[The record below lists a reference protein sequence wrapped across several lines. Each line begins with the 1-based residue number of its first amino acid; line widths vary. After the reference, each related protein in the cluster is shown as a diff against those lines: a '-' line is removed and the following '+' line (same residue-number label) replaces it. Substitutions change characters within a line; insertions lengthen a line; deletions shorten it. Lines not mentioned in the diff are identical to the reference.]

1 MNKSFEPRNC
11 YVVRRRGQDFSI
23 QITTMFRSDRD
34 PSAPQTFWLLAVR
47 LKRRSCYRFRNFMS
61 FVYPTGVAKKLPSGF
76 TLVSEQS
83 CDACGDAVLTGI
95 RKEDPDMWDGQ
106 VFCEHCWSNVC
117 IRAEVMK
124 GLAGQTIIM
133 KKTRANISKT
143 IRSWRDDE
151 AGIFPCV
158 VKYVKELLPHSMDET
173 KLQVVFQSS
182 CHGMSEHSHKELQ
195 DMASNGEQLWEG
207 RGRYAGKWYCR
218 HCWHLF
224 WKQLE
229 FHYGVIDHDISP
241 DWEAEYIKCG
251 MTEEQKRFW
260 NECPH
265 PLVIWDLIK
274 FLHRD
279 RRVRED
285 LFFQW
290 RYSTY
295 WTNTYP

>member
-1 MNKSFEPRNC
+1 
-11 YVVRRRGQDFSI
+11 
-23 QITTMFRSDRD
+23 
-34 PSAPQTFWLLAVR
+34 
-47 LKRRSCYRFRNFMS
+47 MS

-76 TLVSEQS
+76 TLVTEQS
-83 CDACGDAVLTGI
+83 CDACGDAVLSGI

-182 CHGMSEHSHKELQ
+182 CHSMSEHSHKELQ

-224 WKQLE
+224 WDELE
-229 FHYGVIDHDISP
+229 CNVAFLECEVCMARKRKNEINSELTRCFDCYKCSRCQKNLDLHGLKFDRKMSICRNCALPKTKACPVCNEIKDRDLMFANIWHKSRCISCEFCVRCQNQKKSSLSFKENDNICIDCRN
-241 DWEAEYIKCG
+241 AE
-251 MTEEQKRFW
+251 
-260 NECPH
+260 
-265 PLVIWDLIK
+265 
-274 FLHRD
+274 
-279 RRVRED
+279 
-285 LFFQW
+285 
-290 RYSTY
+290 
-295 WTNTYP
+295 